1 MERYSIIMKQRE
13 YWSSKIGVILA
24 VAGSAIGL
32 GNFLRFP
39 VKAATFGGG
48 AFLIPYL
55 VAFVVLGIPLAW
67 VEWTLGRFGG
77 RHAFGSA
84 PGILTVATGKKWAKY
99 LGSLG
104 VIGPLLLFFYYIYI
118 ESWLLGFSWYA
129 LTGELMQAVSNNS
142 VSELFGSYIT
152 LKKTLFSEVPAA
164 LVFFGITYILNFIII
179 GFGIRRGIEQINK
192 IALPMIC
199 FLGIVLFI
207 RVLTIPGIDRG
218 LGFMWNPDYSAL
230 LKPKVWLEASGQIF
244 FTLSIGIGTILTYA
258 SYVKKD
264 QDVALSSLS
273 SCATNGFV
281 EIILGGTI
289 IIPLAIVLFGANNVE
304 QVAKVGT
311 FGLGF
316 NTMPVLFG
324 KMPLG
329 SLLQVIWFILLFF
342 AGITSSISIIQPAV
356 SFFEDEVGWK
366 HHKSVLAVAAV
377 SLVAC
382 LIAIFGLSAGA
393 VDELD
398 FWGGTFS
405 LVVFG
410 TIEAILFAWVIGIDK
425 GWEELNRGSH
435 IKLPILFKFVMKYIT
450 PIYLLIIL
458 SAWFITD
465 GWGFITFK
473 GVNSSETVDFFSFTI
488 KKIVFVSGFRFF
500 LLGLLITI
508 NAFIFLIW
516 KKRQKLMPNET
527 IISALKEY
535 SHDE

>member
-1 MERYSIIMKQRE
+1 MKQRE
-13 YWSSKIGVILA
+13 YWGSKLGVILA

-39 VKAATFGGG
+39 VKAATYGGG

-55 VAFVVLGIPLAW
+55 VALLVLGIPLAW

-77 RHAFGSA
+77 KHSFGSA
-84 PGILTVATGKKWAKY
+84 PGILTVVTGKKWAKY

-129 LTGELMQAVSNNS
+129 LTGELMQAVSSNT

-152 LKKTLFSEVPAA
+152 LKKMLFSGTPAA
-164 LVFFGITYILNFIII
+164 LVFFGITYILNFGII

-192 IALPMIC
+192 FALPLIF
-199 FLGIVLFI
+199 FLGIILFV
-207 RVLTIPGIDRG
+207 RVLTIPGINRG
-218 LGFMWNPDYSAL
+218 LGFMWNPDYSSL

-273 SCATNGFV
+273 SCAANSFV
-281 EIILGGTI
+281 EVILGGTI
-289 IIPLAIVLFGANNVE
+289 VIPLAIVLFGANNVE

-316 NTMPVLFG
+316 NTMPILFG

-329 SLLQVIWFILLFF
+329 SLLQVVWFILLFF

-356 SFFEDEVGWK
+356 SFLEDEVGWK
-366 HHKSVLAVAAV
+366 HGKSVLSVASV

-405 LVVFG
+405 LVIFG
-410 TIEAILFAWVIGIDK
+410 TIEAILFAWVFGIDK

-435 IKLPILFKFVMKYIT
+435 IRLPIFFKFVMKYIT
-450 PIYLLIIL
+450 PVYLLMIL
-458 SAWFITD
+458 SAWLITD
-465 GWGFITFK
+465 GWSFILLK
-473 GVNSSETVDFFSFTI
+473 GINPTESVEFFSFTV
-488 KKIVFVSGFRFF
+488 KKIAFVSVFRFF
-500 LLGLLITI
+500 LLGLLMAV
-508 NAFIFLIW
+508 NAMIFLVW
-516 KKRQKLMPNET
+516 KKRQKFMSPAT
-527 IISALKEY
+527 ASKEY
-535 SHDE
+535 SHHE